1 MKQEKEFGHSTAET
15 LQVGDIVSW
24 SKWSEELHDWVEYFG
39 VLVNIQN
46 EVHSGRF
53 VSVSRVIPLD
63 DNNNEVSFF
72 TFTLK
77 LVSQTSKENKT

>member
-1 MKQEKEFGHSTAET
+1 MKQKKEFGYSTADN
-15 LQVGDIVSW
+15 LHVGDIVSW
-24 SKWSEELHDWVEYFG
+24 SKWSEELSDWVEYFG

-53 VSVSRVIPLD
+53 VSISRVIPLD
-63 DNNNEVSFF
+63 DSTSEVSFF